1 MLDSDLL
8 QKRQLWRWIVM
19 VLLTLLLL
27 SVVLMISS
35 DIETIDLY
43 IYKTRRH
50 YVFGDINELDLIRS
64 IKLQSVEKDVLI
76 SDVKISEKRQYTYD
90 EDKVVLYAYK
100 LEDGSQMNELV
111 TSLVGETYGTQ
122 VKLSAEWHFDAF
134 LDKAEYFVYS
144 GDSLLIVKT
153 GSGTK
158 KLNEIILILDEKL
171 SEAVMR

>member
-50 YVFGDINELDLIRS
+50 YVFGDINELDLIRN

-111 TSLVGETYGTQ
+111 TSLVGETYGTR

>member
-1 MLDSDLL
+1 MFDSDLL

-100 LEDGSQMNELV
+100 LEDGSQMHELV

-122 VKLSAEWHFDAF
+122 VKLSEEWHFDAF

-144 GDSLLIVKT
+144 GDSLLVVKT

-171 SEAVMR
+171 SEAVMW

>member
-134 LDKAEYFVYS
+134 LDKAEYIVYS

-171 SEAVMR
+171 SEAVMW

>member
-27 SVVLMISS
+27 SVVLIISS

-76 SDVKISEKRQYTYD
+76 SDVNISEKR
-90 EDKVVLYAYK
+90 
-100 LEDGSQMNELV
+100 
-111 TSLVGETYGTQ
+111 
-122 VKLSAEWHFDAF
+122 
-134 LDKAEYFVYS
+134 
-144 GDSLLIVKT
+144 
-153 GSGTK
+153 
-158 KLNEIILILDEKL
+158 
-171 SEAVMR
+171 